1 MSLAFFYRQ
10 IIDFGIFFISE
21 AQSISTV
28 LNLLP
33 HHDLRIASDLLCVFC
48 ICYDDADQDTESS
61 IVRQSCPIFLLSD
74 MKKYV
79 LTTDLEF
86 GNTFHLKVAHSG
98 KK

>member
-1 MSLAFFYRQ
+1 MKGPPLMRRCQFK
-10 IIDFGIFFISE
+10 IILVHK
-21 AQSISTV
+21 Q
-28 LNLLP
+28 LL
-33 HHDLRIASDLLCVFC
+33 LKYWQF
-48 ICYDDADQDTESS
+48 YDDADQDTESS